1 MQSFPQLLMG
11 PSNVKFESKNDNF
24 DSAFAL
30 HIFENPEHLVL
41 FEEATSISTV
51 NGLSQPFKEAIEIK
65 NNINSF
71 CMYKIY

>member
-11 PSNVKFESKNDNF
+11 PSNVKFENKTYNF
-24 DSAFAL
+24 DSPFAL

-51 NGLSQPFKEAIEIK
+51 NGLPRPFKEAIQGGSWE
-65 NNINSF
+65 
-71 CMYKIY
+71 